1 MVVFRSVLYVFKT
14 DLKLCL
20 NLSCPFFS
28 RVFILMLFILKLC
41 LNLSCLFFSR
51 VFTLMPC
58 SNICSISSSN
68 HVFTSLTLARKQSRS
83 SLMGFVEG
91 QAMWWASNCNILY
104 GRPRRR
110 LHAMVTHAMMWK
122 WHTKPVMHRRSSL
135 LSSPNRVLV
144 IRGHTVGGAEKGLCK

>member
-1 MVVFRSVLYVFKT
+1 MLFVLTIAFLRARNCKYLSSLRKQSRLGEMRGGRWHPYSLRRQVLFEKDQLTIQQIAEDHEPLDYMSGINRSMVVFRSVLYVFKT

-28 RVFILMLFILKLC
+28 RVFI
-41 LNLSCLFFSR
+41 
-51 VFTLMPC
+51 LMPC

-91 QAMWWASNCNILY
+91 QAMWWASKL
-104 GRPRRR
+104 
-110 LHAMVTHAMMWK
+110 
-122 WHTKPVMHRRSSL
+122 
-135 LSSPNRVLV
+135 
-144 IRGHTVGGAEKGLCK
+144 